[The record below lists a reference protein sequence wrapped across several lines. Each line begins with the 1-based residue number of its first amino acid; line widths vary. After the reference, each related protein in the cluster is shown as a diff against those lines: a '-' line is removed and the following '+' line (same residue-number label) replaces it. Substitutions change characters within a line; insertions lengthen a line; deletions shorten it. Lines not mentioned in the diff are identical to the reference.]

1 MTSPT
6 CTARAA
12 NWLWLTDCEARD
24 RAFVV
29 AEADDG
35 WNAVLA
41 RHFVEVNR
49 MSAAACRSV
58 LEDSPLVEG
67 GGAWLPFLDGS
78 VDCAVLPGVIG
89 TWRIVAGKHPLPL
102 ARRRVL
108 REMRRIVND
117 RGVLVLTGPNRQW
130 YGRMPSSAD
139 MLLSAA
145 VKSAGFNTVRTYLAE
160 PSDIAPHSIVPSS
173 RAAALAFERHEHTQR
188 GRAPR
193 LLATLGLQ
201 SMAYPARIV
210 LASS

>member
-1 MTSPT
+1 MIAAS

-29 AEADDG
+29 AEPNDG
-35 WNAVLA
+35 WGAVLS
-41 RHFVEVNR
+41 RHFLEVER
-49 MSAAACRSV
+49 MSAATCQSV
-58 LEDSPLVEG
+58 LDDSPLVDG
-67 GGAWLPFLDGS
+67 GGAWLPYLDGS
-78 VDCAVLPGVIG
+78 IDCAVLPGVIG
-89 TWRIVAGKHPLPL
+89 TWRPIAGKAPIPL
-102 ARRRVL
+102 ARQRVL
-108 REMRRIVND
+108 QEMRRIVSD

-130 YGRMPSSAD
+130 YGRMPSTSD
-139 MLLSAA
+139 LLLTAA
-145 VKSAGFNTVRTYLAE
+145 VKSAGFRTVRTYLAE

-193 LLATLGLQ
+193 LLATLGLH

>member
-1 MTSPT
+1 MTPAP

-24 RAFVV
+24 RALVV
-29 AEADDG
+29 AEPNDG
-35 WNAVLA
+35 WRAVLS
-41 RHFVEVNR
+41 RHFIDVDRV
-49 MSAAACRSV
+49 SAATCRSF
-58 LEDSPLVEG
+58 LEDSPIVDG

-78 VDCAVLPGVIG
+78 MDCAVLPGVIG
-89 TWRIVAGKHPLPL
+89 TWRAIAGKTPPPQ
-102 ARRRVL
+102 ARQRVL
-108 REMRRIVND
+108 REMRRIVSD

-130 YGRMPSSAD
+130 YGHVPSTSD
-139 MLLSAA
+139 LLLTAA
-145 VKSAGFNTVRTYLAE
+145 VKSAGFRTVRTYLAE

-193 LLATLGLQ
+193 LLATLGLH